1 MGTASVV
8 VMDLA
13 HAVVAQ
19 HLAAHATDRQ
29 FTSAPDEVAETALRA
44 ARRAERVAAARARRA
59 RTLTERGRHVA
70 PRPARA

>member
-1 MGTASVV
+1 
-8 VMDLA
+8 MDLA

-29 FTSAPDEVAETALRA
+29 HTASPDEVADTALRA
-44 ARRAERVAAARARRA
+44 ARRAERVAAARAERNA

-70 PRPARA
+70 PPRPARA